1 MAFSECHVRRLTYW
15 DFVPNPSGDSVPC
28 TPGGDAPAGV
38 LLSAAKIY
46 KLPSERKSCPNTL
59 PFKSFWGRGDLF
71 SKRSRTVLPKGHG
84 EPPFCKKG
92 LSPVYSYSVLPHPEP
107 RYFYSLTPYSFIPIN
122 PERPRSRFPFASVQ
136 SVSAASFAVFAYPPE
151 VVESHVVIQYPA
163 WNGAYTSSPHGL

>member
-15 DFVPNPSGDSVPC
+15 DFVPNPSGDSAPC

-59 PFKSFWGRGDLF
+59 QFKSFWGR
-71 SKRSRTVLPKGHG
+71 G

-107 RYFYSLTPYSFIPIN
+107 RYFYSLTPCSFIPIN

-163 WNGAYTSSPHGL
+163 RNGAYTSSPHGL